1 MAYKKYITRNGKV
14 YGPYVYHSRRVNGK
28 VVSEYRG
35 STEKK
40 KSIDYKKFIW
50 VFLGIF
56 ILGVIAYGFSI
67 TDNRLTG
74 NAVLNL
80 NANYQEGEFVNGN
93 LKVLLKEG
101 ELIPSN
107 SQVIFETSEGIFEYN
122 LKDIISN
129 NINQGDYYIKGKN
142 IIGQGEGYGL
152 VGEKKVY
159 PEVNFLLRIISSEVS
174 EEVQNNEDVN
184 EEEIIGDIIEEEIV
198 EEFVSESFEE
208 QGEEFIEISNEVIHE
223 FLEEQEIVDEVE
235 EEIIGEIVEEESMGE
250 GEQEIVDEVEE
261 SAGEGSLAEAVIF
274 DFFSRLSLTGQV
286 VLGIENTI
294 GGDVSYN
301 NPFTYDL
308 SSGDN
313 VEIIDGSVS
322 VDNMEINEDNI
333 NLDINSNEISVT
345 TEYFEFEEGYGEE
358 YIGNGEELIIIDLAS
373 LDLIFSEGDLKVSLK
388 YDEEEIVVLN
398 TILMAEGNIMA
409 EGEEFIDEIE
419 DMEESIEENLPI
431 LETLTSIPSREGMLL
446 EGLPRFLTEE
456 EKEILFNEF
465 GQSQIGIEKF
475 NLGEGN
481 IMVRF
486 ELEDYMVES
495 VYDPSLS
502 KEELAVQMD
511 VDKTNWLKEVVSDV
525 SNYERSVVEEQELE
539 DLTEIYVNN

>member
-67 TDNRLTG
+67 TDSRLTG
-74 NAVLNL
+74 NSVLNL

-101 ELIPSN
+101 ELIPSD

-122 LKDIISN
+122 LQDIISN
-129 NINQGDYYIKGKN
+129 NINQGNYYIAGKN
-142 IIGQGEGYGL
+142 IFGQGEGYGL
-152 VGEKKVY
+152 IGEKKIY

-174 EEVQNNEDVN
+174 QEVESSGN
-184 EEEIIGDIIEEEIV
+184 EEIIEEEIIDDV
-198 EEFVSESFEE
+198 IEEESIEEEVIGEVVIESFEE
-208 QGEEFIEISNEVIHE
+208 QGEELIEISNEVIHE
-223 FLEEQEIVDEVE
+223 YLEDQEVVE
-235 EEIIGEIVEEESMGE
+235 EEIVEEPMENIE
-250 GEQEIVDEVEE
+250 EIEE
-261 SAGEGSLAEAVIF
+261 SVDEGSLVETIIF

-286 VLGIENTI
+286 VLGIENTLD
-294 GGDVSYN
+294 GTVSYE

-313 VEIIDGSVS
+313 VEIVGGSVS
-322 VDNMEINEDNI
+322 VKNMAINEDNI
-333 NLDINSNEISVT
+333 NLDIDNNEISVT
-345 TEYFEFEEGYGEE
+345 TDYFELEEGYGEE
-358 YIGNGEELIIIDLAS
+358 YIGSGEELIVIDLAD
-373 LDLIFSEGDLKVSLK
+373 LDLIFPEGDLKVSLK
-388 YDEEEIVVLN
+388 YGEEEIVVLN
-398 TILMAEGNIMA
+398 TVLITEGNIIA
-409 EGEEFIDEIE
+409 EGEELIDEIE
-419 DMEESIEENLPI
+419 ESINENLPV
-431 LETLTSIPSREGMLL
+431 LETLTIIPSKKGELL

-456 EKEILFNEF
+456 EKEILSEEF

-475 NLGEGN
+475 NIGEGN

-486 ELEDYMVES
+486 ELEGYMVEAI
-495 VYDPSLS
+495 YDPSLS

-511 VDKTNWLKEVVSDV
+511 VDKTNWLKEVVTDV
-525 SNYERSVVEEQELE
+525 SNYKRSVEEERELE

>member
-1 MAYKKYITRNGKV
+1 M
-14 YGPYVYHSRRVNGK
+14 
-28 VVSEYRG
+28 
-35 STEKK
+35 
-40 KSIDYKKFIW
+40 
-50 VFLGIF
+50 
-56 ILGVIAYGFSI
+56 
-67 TDNRLTG
+67 
-74 NAVLNL
+74 
-80 NANYQEGEFVNGN
+80 
-93 LKVLLKEG
+93 
-101 ELIPSN
+101 
-107 SQVIFETSEGIFEYN
+107 
-122 LKDIISN
+122 
-129 NINQGDYYIKGKN
+129 
-142 IIGQGEGYGL
+142 
-152 VGEKKVY
+152 
-159 PEVNFLLRIISSEVS
+159 
-174 EEVQNNEDVN
+174 
-184 EEEIIGDIIEEEIV
+184 
-198 EEFVSESFEE
+198 
-208 QGEEFIEISNEVIHE
+208 
-223 FLEEQEIVDEVE
+223 
-235 EEIIGEIVEEESMGE
+235 
-250 GEQEIVDEVEE
+250 
-261 SAGEGSLAEAVIF
+261 
-274 DFFSRLSLTGQV
+274 
-286 VLGIENTI
+286 
-294 GGDVSYN
+294 
-301 NPFTYDL
+301 
-308 SSGDN
+308 
-313 VEIIDGSVS
+313 
-322 VDNMEINEDNI
+322 
-333 NLDINSNEISVT
+333 T

>member
-50 VFLGIF
+50 IFLGIF

-67 TDNRLTG
+67 TDSRLTG
-74 NAVLNL
+74 NSVLNL

-101 ELIPSN
+101 ELIPSD

-122 LKDIISN
+122 LQDIISN
-129 NINQGDYYIKGKN
+129 NVNQGDYYIAGKN
-142 IIGQGEGYGL
+142 ILGQGEGYGL
-152 VGEKKVY
+152 IGEKKIY

-174 EEVQNNEDVN
+174 EEVEISDNENVN
-184 EEEIIGDIIEEEIV
+184 EEIIEEEIIEDV
-198 EEFVSESFEE
+198 LEEEIVGEVVIESFEE
-208 QGEEFIEISNEVIHE
+208 QGEELIEISNEVIYE
-223 FLEEQEIVDEVE
+223 FLEDPEVVE
-235 EEIIGEIVEEESMGE
+235 EEIVEEPIENIEEESIE
-250 GEQEIVDEVEE
+250 EVEE
-261 SAGEGSLAEAVIF
+261 SADEGSLVEAVIF
-274 DFFSRLSLTGQV
+274 NFFSRLSLTGQV
-286 VLGIENTI
+286 VLGIENTLD
-294 GGDVSYN
+294 GTVSYE

-313 VEIIDGSVS
+313 VEIVGGSVS
-322 VDNMEINEDNI
+322 VKNMAINEDNI
-333 NLDINSNEISVT
+333 NLDIDNNEISVT
-345 TEYFEFEEGYGEE
+345 TDYFELEEGYGEE
-358 YIGNGEELIIIDLAS
+358 YIGSGEELIVIDLAD
-373 LDLIFSEGDLKVSLK
+373 LDLIFPEGDLKVSLK
-388 YDEEEIVVLN
+388 YGEEEIVVLN
-398 TILMAEGNIMA
+398 TVLITEGNIIA
-409 EGEEFIDEIE
+409 EGEELIDEIE
-419 DMEESIEENLPI
+419 ESINENLPV
-431 LETLTSIPSREGMLL
+431 LETLTIIPSKKGELL

-456 EKEILFNEF
+456 EKEILSEEF

-475 NLGEGN
+475 NIGEGN

-486 ELEDYMVES
+486 ELEGYMVEAI
-495 VYDPSLS
+495 YDPSLS

-511 VDKTNWLKEVVSDV
+511 VDKTNWLKEVVTDV
-525 SNYERSVVEEQELE
+525 SNYKRSVEEERELE

>member
-184 EEEIIGDIIEEEIV
+184 EEEIIGDIIEEER
-198 EEFVSESFEE
+198 
-208 QGEEFIEISNEVIHE
+208 EEFIEISNEVIHE

-294 GGDVSYN
+294 DGTVSYE